1 MFNLDRTKNII
12 GKEVYD
18 AIGAANQSQLEK
30 WLSDLQHELKY
41 FATPEDA
48 RYNKLKHEEQLI
60 MYRLGLKMESKM
72 KKSHPL
78 QENYERFFGRIAEA
92 KPKFFSKNTLSFDD
106 SVMGALRIFDRN
118 ELVAMLDLTDE
129 GRQYWGTLYQNLG
142 GVYQIDS
149 AEITYNIKKINK
161 LIQKTLKD
169 RFGYVYKSKK

>member
-48 RYNKLKHEEQLI
+48 RYDKLKHEEQLI

-78 QENYERFFGRIAEA
+78 QENYERFFGKVNENSSESEPKVIA
-92 KPKFFSKNTLSFDD
+92 
-106 SVMGALRIFDRN
+106 ALRDIVDTQLN
-118 ELVAMLDLTDE
+118 KKVLDPKSGKKMLVDFSSA
-129 GRQYWGTLYQNLG
+129 RAVTL
-142 GVYQIDS
+142 VYDALSPENKVKFVDS
-149 AEITYNIKKINK
+149 G
-161 LIQKTLKD
+161 LLKMVSVAWKMVEFK
-169 RFGYVYKSKK
+169 R

>member
-72 KKSHPL
+72 KKTHPL
-78 QENYERFFGRIAEA
+78 QENYERFFGKVNENSSESEPKVIA
-92 KPKFFSKNTLSFDD
+92 
-106 SVMGALRIFDRN
+106 ALRNIVDTQQN
-118 ELVAMLDLTDE
+118 KKVLDPKSGKKMLVDFSSA
-129 GRQYWGTLYQNLG
+129 RAVTL
-142 GVYQIDS
+142 VYDALSPENKVKFVDS
-149 AEITYNIKKINK
+149 G
-161 LIQKTLKD
+161 LLKMVSVAWKMVEFK
-169 RFGYVYKSKK
+169 R

>member
-1 MFNLDRTKNII
+1 MSAMFNLDRTKNII

-78 QENYERFFGRIAEA
+78 QENYERFFGKVNENSSESEPKVIA
-92 KPKFFSKNTLSFDD
+92 
-106 SVMGALRIFDRN
+106 ALRDIVDTQLN
-118 ELVAMLDLTDE
+118 KKVLDPKSGKKMLVDFSSA
-129 GRQYWGTLYQNLG
+129 RAVTL
-142 GVYQIDS
+142 VYDALSPENNVKFVDS
-149 AEITYNIKKINK
+149 G
-161 LIQKTLKD
+161 LLKMVSVAWKMVEFK
-169 RFGYVYKSKK
+169 R

>member
-1 MFNLDRTKNII
+1 MSAMFNLDRTKNII

-78 QENYERFFGRIAEA
+78 QENYERFFGKVNENSSESEPKVIA
-92 KPKFFSKNTLSFDD
+92 
-106 SVMGALRIFDRN
+106 ALRDIVDTQLN
-118 ELVAMLDLTDE
+118 KKVLDPKSGKKMLVDFSSA
-129 GRQYWGTLYQNLG
+129 RAVTL
-142 GVYQIDS
+142 VYDALSPENKVKFVDS
-149 AEITYNIKKINK
+149 G
-161 LIQKTLKD
+161 LLKMVSVAWKMVEFK
-169 RFGYVYKSKK
+169 R